1 MGVETKK
8 KDLSLGF
15 SVFGVFAYSF
25 ADSNCVSKTE
35 FMSNIF
41 FFFLVKSVF
50 NIIF

>member
-25 ADSNCVSKTE
+25 ADSNRVSKTE

-41 FFFLVKSVF
+41 FLVKSVF